1 MAGVFRTASFG
12 LRGDEGRARRSTQNA
27 FPQWPQKKIEA
38 KHKVTALQKAIFEF
52 LKRPGLWITEFPLA
66 AAAGGIRTED
76 SVDSATHSKQSTCGA
91 LGGSGGAEQS
101 QLVPV

>member
-1 MAGVFRTASFG
+1 MAK
-12 LRGDEGRARRSTQNA
+12 RAADT
-27 FPQWPQKKIEA
+27 KEKIEA
-38 KHKVTALQKAIFEF
+38 KHNVTALQKAIFEF

-91 LGGSGGAEQS
+91 LGGSAVVVLS
-101 QLVPV
+101 SLS